1 MTSNSQLTSS
11 EEPKKKKW
19 KVCRDGPTVC
29 SNCATTLTPIW
40 RRSPEGALLCNACG
54 LHLRIHKESRPKES
68 IESLEVRQQKKNQQQ
83 QHKATPTL
91 PRKSKRSRLVGQLS
105 NEVDERTSST
115 TPERSSSSSSPTFTT
130 VAVDASS
137 DPVVEIF
144 GVNNS
149 FESSQDAV

>member
-1 MTSNSQLTSS
+1 
-11 EEPKKKKW
+11 
-19 KVCRDGPTVC
+19 
-29 SNCATTLTPIW
+29 
-40 RRSPEGALLCNACG
+40 LCNACG

-68 IESLEVRQQKKNQQQ
+68 IESLEVRQQKKSQQQ
-83 QHKATPTL
+83 QQQQPQATPTPTL

-144 GVNNS
+144 AVNDLFE
-149 FESSQDAV
+149 FESSQDAL